1 MSRDE
6 VKRVLAWL
14 SEEENRESL
23 ELVLRQLQ
31 YLLRHGRFRQVRGLL
46 HFGLTDP
53 YMMGKLLSLLSIFYP
68 FYGKE
73 LMLYPV
79 FEKDCF
85 SGDLHIR
92 GYIRLWHVL
101 VAAVKLLLNRQ
112 LRSIILGGDKNDG
125 EQQCEEPD

>member
-23 ELVLRQLQ
+23 ELVFRQLR
-31 YLLRHGRFRQVRGLL
+31 YLLKHGRFRKLCGLVR
-46 HFGLTDP
+46 FGLSDP
-53 YMMGKLLSLLSIFYP
+53 YMMGRLLSLLSIFYP
-68 FYGKE
+68 VYGKE
-73 LMLYPV
+73 LALYPV
-79 FEKDCF
+79 FEEDCF

-101 VAAVKLLLNRQ
+101 VAAVKLFMNRQ